1 MYTISLAALLIVA
14 AEASA
19 SAGYRGSS
27 RYSPSYGSYGRSHS
41 YGGYSAPKSYGYSA
55 PKSYGYS
62 APSHYHAPADDS
74 FDSSTWYT

>member
-55 PKSYGYS
+55 P
-62 APSHYHAPADDS
+62 SHYHAPADDS